1 MDLVQWPGLRTRC
14 PPATG
19 SRTCGLLW
27 GPLLLF
33 NPQFLPFPH
42 VVPRH
47 WGPCRAGGLWEG
59 LWGPLLNL
67 ERTGWWQLSSLAV
80 RWCHVGNDNGTGRG
94 IVFPQSYSLMWG
106 KGLIISFPNILH
118 VECRGRE
125 VAKSLGFQRRLPD
138 AVFVNT
144 RGH

>member
-1 MDLVQWPGLRTRC
+1 MGTGCPWRISALDLIQWPGLRTPC

-33 NPQFLPFPH
+33 NPQFLPFSH

-47 WGPCRAGGLWEG
+47 WGPCQAASLGGLWEG

-67 ERTGWWQLSSLAV
+67 ERTGWWQLSSLVPMPCRV
-80 RWCHVGNDNGTGRG
+80 RRCHVGSDNGTGRG
-94 IVFPQSYSLMWG
+94 IVFPQPYSLMWG
-106 KGLIISFPNILH
+106 KRLIISFPNILY
-118 VECRGRE
+118 VEC
-125 VAKSLGFQRRLPD
+125 
-138 AVFVNT
+138 
-144 RGH
+144 